1 MIEKFCGIC
10 SENMSTLLEVY
21 QMKDWGMTWVEF
33 LEKFTEVILDTIGEW
48 QCEEIN

>member
-21 QMKDWGMTWVEF
+21 QMKDWGMTWAEF
-33 LEKFTEVILDTIGEW
+33 LDEFIKETLETVDEW
-48 QCEEIN
+48 KKENI

>member
-10 SENMSTLLEVY
+10 SESMSTLLEVY

-33 LEKFTEVILDTIGEW
+33 LDEFIKETLETADKWKKENI
-48 QCEEIN
+48 

>member
-21 QMKDWGMTWVEF
+21 QMKDWGMTWAEF
-33 LEKFTEVILDTIGEW
+33 LDEFIKETLETVDKWKKENI
-48 QCEEIN
+48 